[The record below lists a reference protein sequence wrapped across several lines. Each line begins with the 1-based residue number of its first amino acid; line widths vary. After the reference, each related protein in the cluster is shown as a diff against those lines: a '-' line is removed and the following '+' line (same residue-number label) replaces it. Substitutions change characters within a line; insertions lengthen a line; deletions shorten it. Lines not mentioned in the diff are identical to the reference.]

1 MPCCIIF
8 SSRHTIILF
17 DFTCFKIASTVTLQ
31 NQVSAEVGSLINMSA
46 LAVSQ
51 LLESAQEKGIELNL
65 ETSAVENQVQT
76 MRQNS
81 IHFLFYHMVSIIKS
95 NLI

>member
-1 MPCCIIF
+1 VLI
-8 SSRHTIILF
+8 
-17 DFTCFKIASTVTLQ
+17 LQ

-76 MRQNS
+76 VHQKSDQFPVSLNDIKFNS
-81 IHFLFYHMVSIIKS
+81 GFIRCRR
-95 NLI
+95 

>member
-1 MPCCIIF
+1 VLI
-8 SSRHTIILF
+8 
-17 DFTCFKIASTVTLQ
+17 LQ

-76 MRQNS
+76 VHQKSDQCPVSLNDIKFNS
-81 IHFLFYHMVSIIKS
+81 GFIRCRR
-95 NLI
+95 